1 MPERHWATTGKLI
14 AIAAIVS
21 GVYYTTVVDR
31 NIFIILATV
40 LVALAFKPARRIATT
55 PSDLGGGRIEIFRAV
70 NGWLVRVHP
79 GSFLLPYPDE
89 NDPPTIIVFS
99 DPTDLEVTDPN
110 VNTAHSLADL
120 LEEVFGDFLQGKK
133 HGGIKVGFSPHG
145 YNKKDK

>member
-21 GVYYTTVVDR
+21 GIYYTTVVDR

-40 LVALAFKPARRIATT
+40 LVALAFKPARRIETT
-55 PSDLGGGRIEIFRAV
+55 PIDLGGGRIEIFRAV

-89 NDPPTIIVFS
+89 NDTLTIIVFS

-110 VNTAHSLADL
+110 VNAAHSLADL

-133 HGGIKVGFSPHG
+133 RGGINVGFSPHG
-145 YNKKDK
+145 YKQER